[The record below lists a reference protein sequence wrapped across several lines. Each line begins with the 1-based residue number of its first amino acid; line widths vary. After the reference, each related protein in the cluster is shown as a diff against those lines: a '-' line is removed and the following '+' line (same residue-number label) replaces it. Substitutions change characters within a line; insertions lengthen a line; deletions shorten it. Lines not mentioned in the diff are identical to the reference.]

1 MASLIV
7 SAMLISHD
15 TVFSSLTYIHS
26 QKPHRLAMNLLC
38 VIFLIVRG
46 THDNNTVVLQIR
58 ARENAPFHYLFL
70 FCFIYVNEGVN
81 NKSWG
86 RHSGSYPTSTRTIVQ
101 YRTLALAADQ

>member
-1 MASLIV
+1 MA
-7 SAMLISHD
+7 
-15 TVFSSLTYIHS
+15 SLTYIS
-26 QKPHRLAMNLLC
+26 LPETHRLAMNLLC
-38 VIFLIVRG
+38 IIFLIVRG

-58 ARENAPFHYLFL
+58 ARKEKCPVSLSV
-70 FCFIYVNEGVN
+70 FIYVNEGVN